1 MVDFFLL
8 NNTQPAFLEPF
19 LNKSYLANDSLSNSY
34 ESENAFEEDLDND
47 LMIHYF
53 LLTITILWI
62 LIASVG
68 VMANLIV
75 ICVMVCGTKLT
86 SATQYFIINLAI
98 SDLLFLIICPTL
110 ALINLHRVI
119 ISNHFPE
126 FLVKIL
132 CKLDFFSSHVSNLSK
147 RDCFRHFFQQTNFLI
162 FKMIVFITC
171 LTLMSMTFDR
181 YLVIMHPLKSMTYR
195 TKSRAISINVIIWIG
210 KLSYF

>member
-1 MVDFFLL
+1 MSILKTVV
-8 NNTQPAFLEPF
+8 
-19 LNKSYLANDSLSNSY
+19 NKSYFSNDSLINSY
-34 ESENAFEEDLDND
+34 ESENEFEEDLDND
-47 LMIHYF
+47 VMIHYF
-53 LLTITILWI
+53 LLTITVLWI

-126 FLVKIL
+126 ILVKIL
-132 CKLDFFSSHVSNLSK
+132 CKLDFFSSHVSESPQRNFFSLSHK
-147 RDCFRHFFQQTNFLI
+147 
-162 FKMIVFITC
+162 
-171 LTLMSMTFDR
+171 
-181 YLVIMHPLKSMTYR
+181 
-195 TKSRAISINVIIWIG
+195 
-210 KLSYF
+210 